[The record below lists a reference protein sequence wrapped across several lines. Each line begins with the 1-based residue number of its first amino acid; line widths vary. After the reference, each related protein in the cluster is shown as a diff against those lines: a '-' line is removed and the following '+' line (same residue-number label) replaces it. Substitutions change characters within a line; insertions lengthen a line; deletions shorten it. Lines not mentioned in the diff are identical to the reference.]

1 VTAPTY
7 AWNYK
12 VWDESF
18 LFVLSS
24 VLGIGTW
31 FCLTLRRRDADLFGR
46 QKWWWPL
53 AVLWIC
59 AAIWLG
65 GRFYF
70 YLKGWDFPDLGA
82 VLALMFGA
90 VFGTFVAR
98 FVLQLFGPG
107 FSTYDGLIAAA
118 TLLLLSIAYSMP
130 SYPGL
135 WTALF
140 ERLGGTTIK
149 TPLLELAFAERSPR
163 PPPYLSAAQFDAP
176 ATAFPLPNDAGQ
188 ALSWFFS
195 SMAIENNYLQRDAK
209 YIKFV
214 DGPAKANFATVIL
227 KDTGLVLQ
235 PLQVLVL
242 CLHSYVNIVRDS
254 KLTLININPAT
265 MAMLQIH
272 HKAIESLARGYPAS
286 EKSGSFPKQQW
297 EALTQ
302 SVKDV
307 LNTIRTNFHIEEDLS
322 KDCDPQ
328 KINRL
333 IPSLS
338 YGLDYLYLQPYLTIA
353 TAELLWVQ
361 GSRDEAVLVL
371 AQWIDAW
378 NCAHDTAGASTINCL
393 VKASHTANQLPDWF
407 LYRAEFEFSAFAF
420 AEAGP
425 DSPYYHAFLIDFA
438 RRFDEYVSPGIHG
451 VALATA
457 LKACTEGKGNL
468 FPSALA
474 DDDETGKKL
483 IRLLIEN
490 QDSVNISQRRFLT
503 DKQKPEINNI
513 LDKSRL
519 VLGFP
524 PKCLPAPPDHL
535 SKDQAVKWIKT
546 LSKDQ
551 AEKQINVGFLE
562 LAAAARAE
570 RIASSADDRRWARD
584 IRKRARADIEM
595 GQRGLLPDDPQ
606 NPATRGLADRLF
618 EDSHEK
624 ELYMKASR
632 ALDQLNDAER

>member
-1 VTAPTY
+1 
-7 AWNYK
+7 

-18 LFVLSS
+18 IFVLSS
-24 VLGIGTW
+24 VLSIGTW
-31 FCLTLRRRDADLFGR
+31 FCLTWRRKDADLFGR

-53 AVLWIC
+53 AVFWVC

-65 GRFYF
+65 ERF
-70 YLKGWDFPDLGA
+70 YLKGWDFPDLGV
-82 VLALMFGA
+82 VLAFMFGG

-163 PPPYLSAAQFDAP
+163 PTSFLGAAQYDAP
-176 ATAFPLPNDAGQ
+176 APAFPLPNDAGQ
-188 ALSWFFS
+188 ATSWLAS
-195 SMAIENNYLQRDAK
+195 SMASRNNYLQRDAK

-214 DGPAKANFATVIL
+214 DGPNKAKIATVIL
-227 KDTGLVLQ
+227 EDTSRVLQ
-235 PLQVLVL
+235 PLQVLVT
-242 CLHSYVNIVRDS
+242 CLNSYVKIVRDS
-254 KLTLININPAT
+254 KLMLININRAT
-265 MAMLQIH
+265 MAMLRIH
-272 HKAIESLARGYPAS
+272 HNAMESLARGYPES
-286 EKSGSFPKQQW
+286 EKSGSFPKKQW
-297 EALTQ
+297 DDLTI
-302 SVKDV
+302 SVREV
-307 LNTIRTNFHIEEDLS
+307 LKTIHSNFQNEEDLS
-322 KDCDPQ
+322 PFCDPQ
-328 KINRL
+328 HIDGL
-333 IPSLS
+333 ILPSLS
-338 YGLDYLYLQPYLTIA
+338 YGLEYLYLQPYLTIA

-361 GSRDEAVLVL
+361 GSRDEAVPVL

-378 NCAHDTAGASTINCL
+378 NCAHGTAGASTINCL
-393 VKASHTANQLPDWF
+393 VKASHTANGLSDWF

-438 RRFDEYVSPGIHG
+438 RRFDEYVSLGAHP
-451 VALATA
+451 VTLATA

-474 DDDETGKKL
+474 NNDGTGKKL

-503 DKQKPEINNI
+503 DKQKPEIDNI

-519 VLGFP
+519 VLGFAP
-524 PKCLPAPPDHL
+524 ECLPAPPLTDPFSKNQAVKWINAL
-535 SKDQAVKWIKT
+535 SKDQAVKR
-546 LSKDQ
+546 
-551 AEKQINVGFLE
+551 INVGFLE

-570 RIASSADDRRWARD
+570 RISFSADDRRWATG

-595 GQRGLLPDDPQ
+595 GLAGLVPDDPQ
-606 NPATRGLADRLF
+606 NAATQGLSTRLF
-618 EDSHEK
+618 EDPHEK
-624 ELYMKASR
+624 ELYMRAFR